1 MDIEPKSLIVKGK
14 STNIGKLYTRSKI
27 KKQGTVIQV

>member
-14 STNIGKLYTRSKI
+14 SINIGKFYTRSKI
-27 KKQGTVIQV
+27 KKQETVIPV